1 MFCGFSKGIK
11 ALESWK
17 NDYTYSLW
25 GDIKPTI
32 STDGLLYTED
42 NHFLENIRMYA
53 LLLSLKNV
61 SYLRNTLTTLEIIL
75 RKNIVKC

>member
-17 NDYTYSLW
+17 NDYTYSLR

-32 STDGLLYTED
+32 STDGLLYNED

-53 LLLSLKNV
+53 LLLSPKNV